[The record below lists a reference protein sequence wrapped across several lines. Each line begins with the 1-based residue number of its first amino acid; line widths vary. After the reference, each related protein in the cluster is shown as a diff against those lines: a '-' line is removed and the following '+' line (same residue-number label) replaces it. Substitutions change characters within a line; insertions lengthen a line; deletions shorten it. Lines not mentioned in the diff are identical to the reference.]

1 MIGTKLISV
10 FEEYFP
16 QNLAYSWDN
25 VGLQI
30 GTKNKEINNVLIS
43 LDVTKEVVQEAIDK
57 DVEMIIAHHPLIF
70 SPLKSIHTD
79 ANIGTIIELLIKH
92 NITLY
97 IAHTN
102 FDISNFGLNKMLG
115 DKLQLEN
122 EEILDYTTD
131 FEGLGRIGDLPNE
144 TPLEDFITHLKE
156 LFDID
161 SVKLIGSIDK
171 TIKKVAVC
179 GGSGS
184 SLISAAS
191 RSNAD
196 VYVSG
201 DITYHHAL
209 DARALGLTV
218 LDVGHHIEVLALKPL
233 LTFLQEKID
242 GVVFHLSETDTDP
255 YKTI

>member
-1 MIGTKLISV
+1 MIGTKLISI

-16 QNLAYSWDN
+16 QNLAYNWDN

-30 GTKNKEINNVLIS
+30 GTINKEINTILIS
-43 LDVTKEVVQEAIDK
+43 LDVTKEVVLEAIEK
-57 DVEMIIAHHPLIF
+57 NAEMIIAHHPLIF
-70 SPLKSIHTD
+70 SPLKSIKTD
-79 ANIGTIIELLIKH
+79 GNIGVIIELLIKH

-115 DKLQLEN
+115 DKLLLEN

-131 FEGLGRIGDLPNE
+131 FEGLGRVGDLPIE
-144 TPLEDFITHLKE
+144 TPLEDFIAHLKD
-156 LFDID
+156 LFEVD
-161 SVKLIGSIDK
+161 SVKLIGAIDK
-171 TIKKVAVC
+171 KIKRVAIC

-184 SLISAAS
+184 SLINAAS

-196 VYVSG
+196 LYISG

-218 LDVGHHIEVLALKPL
+218 LDVGHHIEVQALKPL
-233 LTFLQEKID
+233 LVFLQDKID
-242 GVVFHLSETDTDP
+242 DVTFCLSKTDTDP